1 MVRDGKKFG
10 NRWVKEY
17 LFNKFLDYEDGR
29 NTPFSFKKYFISPQY
44 LVQSENF

>member
-29 NTPFSFKKYFISPQY
+29 NTIQKIFYIPAIFSTK
-44 LVQSENF
+44 